1 MPNLNAKEVSTMVR
15 EYFDE
20 IKKSKFIFDVSSVN
34 FDEDED
40 IWVVSCEVANVFD
53 DAPRQYEVTV
63 DDEEE
68 EISDIKEI
76 E

>member
-1 MPNLNAKEVSTMVR
+1 MPNLNVKEVSRMVR

-34 FDEDED
+34 FDEDEG
-40 IWVVSCEVANVFD
+40 IWAVSCEVANVFD

>member
-40 IWVVSCEVANVFD
+40 FWVVSCEVANVFD

-63 DDEEE
+63 DDKEE
-68 EISDIKEI
+68 EISDVKEI